1 MAGTGG
7 AARADAERL
16 FDRALQ
22 RGAVPAGGLLA
33 LLGMVGLFGKSS
45 DETEWVSYAVGAG
58 GYSRKL
64 AVPAPAAWC
73 DARRGLARV
82 PSQRKRSG
90 KRAPLA
96 LNMACCMAY

>member
-1 MAGTGG
+1 MAGIAG

-16 FDRALQ
+16 FDRTLQ

-58 GYSRKL
+58 GYSKL

-73 DARRGLARV
+73 DAR
-82 PSQRKRSG
+82 
-90 KRAPLA
+90 APLA
-96 LNMACCMAY
+96 RSLWSTVYYCKMLLVPIFPY